1 MKKCLS
7 LILLLLCVSM
17 TACSLK
23 HNNEKSSSLTFY
35 ILSESIWDE
44 EENFYSSLT
53 GIIKRYNQSNGVKGT
68 PYEISIIEFE
78 STKQMYEKIST
89 EIMAGKGPDLF
100 SLDYRIPYEKLIH
113 NGAFADVNELNDG
126 SIDFND
132 YNSTIM
138 NAGVYN
144 GKRYIIPAFYKPRIL
159 RTGSRIAN
167 KFNLPNEQGATI
179 TYDDIDKIFNSY
191 FQNPQDFSFIYAE
204 DFFSYNSKPF
214 IYDYIASCVDYEKGT
229 TDFDSPQFCKSIE
242 SIKNII
248 SHSSDSYEIFD
259 DGLDCKQLFE
269 GLMNLK
275 VTDAQQLG
283 RSKKS
288 HQDDKMIIGDMLI
301 NEYTPLVY
309 NAITKNKTT
318 FSANIECGVAINANS
333 DKKEKALNF
342 LKYLLNKSTQ
352 EYWCGDKKGSA
363 YAGSNMITLPVNN
376 KAFERH
382 LEKALEITDD
392 YGSVIGTDN
401 DYNEF
406 AKAYINIIEN
416 INEVSL
422 YFNNANSYYSKNV
435 IGDIVNKYIDGD
447 LSIEKFIR
455 QLTSATEIYLTE

>member
-1 MKKCLS
+1 MVCLRKFLKENFNIFIS
-7 LILLLLCVSM
+7 GNKEKEKRFIMGKLKLGLVGKINALIVVIQIIILTATLCV
-17 TACSLK
+17 C
-23 HNNEKSSSLTFY
+23 
-35 ILSESIWDE
+35 
-44 EENFYSSLT
+44 
-53 GIIKRYNQSNGVKGT
+53 
-68 PYEISIIEFE
+68 
-78 STKQMYEKIST
+78 
-89 EIMAGKGPDLF
+89 
-100 SLDYRIPYEKLIH
+100 
-113 NGAFADVNELNDG
+113 
-126 SIDFND
+126 
-132 YNSTIM
+132 
-138 NAGVYN
+138 
-144 GKRYIIPAFYKPRIL
+144 
-159 RTGSRIAN
+159 
-167 KFNLPNEQGATI
+167 
-179 TYDDIDKIFNSY
+179 
-191 FQNPQDFSFIYAE
+191 
-204 DFFSYNSKPF
+204 
-214 IYDYIASCVDYEKGT
+214 
-229 TDFDSPQFCKSIE
+229 IE

-342 LKYLLNKSTQ
+342 LKYLLSESTQ

-435 IGDIVNKYIDGD
+435 IGDIVDKYIDGD
-447 LSIEKFIR
+447 ISIEKFIR